1 MNQPDKI
8 PTKHRLVS
16 GPKASLP
23 ATRKQLLQQ
32 ARFEVARNP
41 DVFGML
47 QTLAALTISTGPVSN
62 DDAFNEYAE
71 RISLTH
77 LLYQSRI
84 AKARDGEIFWLL
96 VERDGEIVPI
106 PIESDQVTN
115 YSLTALDTNHD
126 GIIVDEFGEPIEYQ
140 ILEKHPESLLPSY
153 NIISVP
159 ASNMLRYQNLTR
171 TSQVRGITEL
181 QPALPYISLLSRLT
195 EASVKSAEIVASL
208 TGALKSDVV
217 PGSEQLVAEPF
228 EKIEVPHGGLL
239 ALPAGWELQTFP
251 QSNRSTDFVDIRTQ
265 LLKSI
270 GRVFGLPAHLALGDS
285 SSYNFSSAKLDHLLF
300 RELVK
305 RERKLIEKNLLNPLF
320 FAVRFSRVVNGQ
332 TVTPQFR
339 WPNAEIIDMETEIEI
354 IERAIN
360 LGLTTVE
367 QERERFQQSR

>member
-32 ARFEVARNP
+32 ARFEIARNP

-47 QTLAALTISTGPVSN
+47 QTLAALTISTGPVSD

-71 RISLTH
+71 RISLPN

-96 VERDGEIVPI
+96 VEKEGEIVPI

-115 YSLTALDTNHD
+115 YSLSAFDNNHD
-126 GIIVDEFGEPIEYQ
+126 GIIVNEFGEPVEYQ

-153 NIISVP
+153 NIITVP

-228 EKIEVPHGGLL
+228 EKIEIPHGGLL

-251 QSNRSTDFVDIRTQ
+251 MANRSTDFVDIRTQ

-285 SSYNFSSAKLDHLLF
+285 SNYNFSSAKLDHLLF

-320 FAVRFSRVVNGQ
+320 FAVRFNRVINGQ
-332 TVTPQFR
+332 TAVPQFQ
-339 WPNAEIIDMETEIEI
+339 WPNAEIIDMETEINVVEK
-354 IERAIN
+354 AIN

-367 QERERFQQSR
+367 QERKRFQNSR

>member
-32 ARFEVARNP
+32 ARFEIARNP
-41 DVFGML
+41 DIYGML

-62 DDAFNEYAE
+62 DDTFNEYAE
-71 RISLTH
+71 RISLTN

-96 VERDGEIVPI
+96 VERDGEIIPI

-115 YSLTALDTNHD
+115 YSLTALDNNHD
-126 GIIVDEFGEPIEYQ
+126 GVIVNEFGEPIEYQ

-153 NIISVP
+153 DIITIP

-195 EASVKSAEIVASL
+195 EAAVKSAEIVASL

-228 EKIEVPHGGLL
+228 EKIEIPHGGLL

-251 QSNRSTDFVDIRTQ
+251 MSNRSTDFTEIRTQ

-270 GRVFGLPAHLALGDS
+270 GRVFGLPANLALGDS
-285 SSYNFSSAKLDHLLF
+285 SNYNFSSAKLDHLLF

-305 RERKLIEKNLLNPLF
+305 RERRLIEKNLLVPLF
-320 FAVRFSRVVNGQ
+320 FAVRFNRVINGQ
-332 TVTPQFR
+332 TITPQFR

>member
-32 ARFEVARNP
+32 ARFEIARNP

-47 QTLAALTISTGPVSN
+47 QTLAALTISTGPVSD

-71 RISLTH
+71 RISLPN

-96 VERDGEIVPI
+96 VEKEGEIVPI

-115 YSLTALDTNHD
+115 YSLSAFDNNHD
-126 GIIVDEFGEPIEYQ
+126 GIIVNEFGEPVEYQ

-153 NIISVP
+153 NIITVP

-228 EKIEVPHGGLL
+228 EKIEIPHGGLL

-251 QSNRSTDFVDIRTQ
+251 MANRSTDFVDIRTQ

-285 SSYNFSSAKLDHLLF
+285 SNYNFSSAKLDHLLF

-305 RERKLIEKNLLNPLF
+305 RERKVIEKNLLNPLF
-320 FAVRFSRVVNGQ
+320 FAVRFNRVINGQ
-332 TVTPQFR
+332 TAVPQFQ
-339 WPNAEIIDMETEIEI
+339 WPNAEIIDMETEINVVEK
-354 IERAIN
+354 AIN

-367 QERERFQQSR
+367 QERKRFQNSR